1 MHMTIRLLTLGPQK
15 QANLKNA
22 LVIVPEKESL
32 HLVKI
37 DHFHDEIFK
46 MKEIIYRKKVEEIIF

>member
-32 HLVKI
+32 YLVKI
-37 DHFHDEIFK
+37 YHFHGEIFK
-46 MKEIIYRKKVEEIIF
+46 MNEIIYRKK